1 MTRSLRQ
8 RFVWVL
14 GVSSM
19 LAWSLLALWQAAQ
32 IGTQVDALFEAH
44 IAEGAKILEALVRSE
59 SLEYP
64 PGTGPSPIAR
74 IPGRDP
80 TAAGGVEDRAF
91 RDG

>member
-1 MTRSLRQ
+1 MEPAR
-8 RFVWVL
+8 V
-14 GVSSM
+14 
-19 LAWSLLALWQAAQ
+19 WQAAQ
-32 IGTQVDALFEAH
+32 IRTQVGALFEAH

-64 PGTGPSPIAR
+64 QDTGPPPIAR

>member
-1 MTRSLRQ
+1 MTRSLHQ

-32 IGTQVDALFEAH
+32 IRTQVGALFDAH
-44 IAEGAKILEALVRSE
+44 IAEGAKILAALVRSE

-64 PGTGPSPIAR
+64 PGTGSSPIAR

-80 TAAGGVEDRAF
+80 TAAGGVEDRVF